1 MRGPKWLTNEKNW
14 PSEFTTEKV
23 LTTIGENEEDS
34 ETSSEI
40 KKNEHSVLNIIDV
53 NRYNS
58 FRKIVRIFAY
68 VFPIAA
74 VKDARN

>member
-1 MRGPKWLTNEKNW
+1 MRGPEWLTNEKNW

-40 KKNEHSVLNIIDV
+40 KKMST
-53 NRYNS
+53 
-58 FRKIVRIFAY
+58 
-68 VFPIAA
+68 VF
-74 VKDARN
+74 